1 MGQITNNDKK
11 LCTGRSQNLVT
22 RCQDNH
28 LSLYL
33 SKTKK
38 LVINFR
44 KYDEVPA
51 PISINGAKAEA
62 LGSLALILP
71 TNSHGMTTL
80 MWQPIKHMN
89 ASKSLEI
96 EGIGFD

>member
-80 MWQPIKHMN
+80 M
-89 ASKSLEI
+89 
-96 EGIGFD
+96 